1 MNQAN
6 SSNSLLTAIVVI
18 LESILTLILRFDSKL
33 RQTTYPL
40 ANSET
45 LVCVRCYVPHE
56 EVYIR
61 FTVKGILLDT
71 HLPHDKTEADVTINA
86 YSFQLFLALLSNDV
100 KTIDKLQI
108 RGEAEKVTWVKDFLL
123 QLGVSNL
130 VQSFKTKF
138 MGADKQ
144 NTDKQNKPK
153 KTVEDYQQKIQNL
166 HGQLDNITIEN
177 KKLTTQLKEQQSK
190 QKIAMIIAVVAS
202 ILAVVA
208 FIL

>member
-1 MNQAN
+1 MNHPKE
-6 SSNSLLTAIVVI
+6 SNSLLTAFVVI

-40 ANSET
+40 ANKET
-45 LVCVRCYVPHE
+45 LVCVRSYVPHE

-61 FTVKGILLDT
+61 FTIKGVLIDT
-71 HLPHDKTEADVTINA
+71 HIPHDKTKADVIINA
-86 YSFQLFLALLSNDV
+86 YSFQLFLALLSNDI

-108 RGEAEKVTWVKDFLL
+108 RGESEQVVWVKDFLV
-123 QLGVSNL
+123 QLGVNNL

-138 MGADKQ
+138 MGGKKEDDKQ
-144 NTDKQNKPK
+144 AKPK
-153 KTVEDYQQKIQNL
+153 KTSEEYQTKIQTL
-166 HGQLDNITIEN
+166 HSELDTINIEN

-190 QKIAMIIAVVAS
+190 QKILMVIAAITS
-202 ILAVVA
+202 ILAIIG